1 MSYDRAS
8 TDIFGNRIEE
18 TDTIFS
24 TRRKKIDNSGT
35 ETTST
40 SIFGW

>member
-8 TDIFGNRIEE
+8 FDIFGNRIEE

-24 TRRKKIDNSGT
+24 TKRKKISNSGT
-35 ETTST
+35 ITTTT
-40 SIFGW
+40 SIFNW

>member
-1 MSYDRAS
+1 MCYDRAS
-8 TDIFGNRIEE
+8 YDLFGNRIEE
-18 TDTIFS
+18 TDTVFS
-24 TRRKKIDNSGT
+24 TRRRKICQAGT